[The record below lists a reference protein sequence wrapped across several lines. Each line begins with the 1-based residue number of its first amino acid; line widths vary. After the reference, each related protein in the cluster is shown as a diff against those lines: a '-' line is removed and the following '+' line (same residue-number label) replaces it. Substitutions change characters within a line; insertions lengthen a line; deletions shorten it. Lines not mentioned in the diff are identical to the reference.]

1 MTHAKRPVKS
11 RPTPAP
17 AGHNDRDAAIAQLI
31 AGLNYLV
38 AQSQAA
44 NLGTAARILCT
55 AKEDMVHWAVDM
67 NFHESA
73 RERFINGQLFGPLNS
88 HASGLVAAMEQGETT
103 KPSTHPLHKKS

>member
-1 MTHAKRPVKS
+1 MTHGKRPLKQ
-11 RPTPAP
+11 RPSPAP
-17 AGHNDRDAAIAQLI
+17 EGHNDRDAAIAQLI

-38 AQSQAA
+38 AQSQEA

-73 RERFINGQLFGPLNS
+73 RERFINNQLFGPMCDGL
-88 HASGLVAAMEQGETT
+88 SGLIAAIERRN
-103 KPSTHPLHKKS
+103 LRKKS